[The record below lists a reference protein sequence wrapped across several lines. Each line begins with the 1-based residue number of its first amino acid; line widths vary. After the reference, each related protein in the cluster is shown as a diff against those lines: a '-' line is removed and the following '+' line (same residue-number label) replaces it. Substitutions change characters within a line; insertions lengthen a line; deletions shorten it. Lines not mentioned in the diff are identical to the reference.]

1 MLICGIFIGILDND
15 VILFLG
21 RYYDYIINVF
31 ERIYDEN
38 EDDIMLCEEEM
49 EVERKVIVEKLRY
62 KDIIV
67 IIFLEKKF
75 INMRFCFN
83 CFLIFFS

>member
-67 IIFLEKKF
+67 IIFLGKKVYKYEVLF
-75 INMRFCFN
+75 
-83 CFLIFFS
+83 